1 MTEKT
6 TIPNVHL
13 TEDGKIADTY
23 IEHLFSD
30 IFHWRIDDIT
40 RQNLPIMASTVLHQ
54 PGLME
59 APDNIFEDVS
69 SAISYTLKVA
79 YLTLWELDEKSKSM
93 LSSEMRAI
101 KPTVAAKLGHLKV
114 GQPVVGRT
122 VHQVVLLA
130 LVQYIREAAH
140 NQINSDVKH

>member
-1 MTEKT
+1 MTEPV
-6 TIPNVHL
+6 IPNVHL

-23 IEHLFSD
+23 IEHLFTD

-40 RQNLPIMASTVLHQ
+40 RKNLPIMASVVLHN
-54 PGLME
+54 PELME
-59 APDNIFEDVS
+59 APADIFESVS
-69 SAISYTLKVA
+69 SAISYTLKVG
-79 YLTLWELDEKSKSM
+79 YLTLWELDEKSKTM

-101 KPTVAAKLGHLKV
+101 KPTVAGKIGNLKI
-114 GQPVVGRT
+114 GAPVVGRT

-130 LVQYIREAAH
+130 LVQYIREASN